1 MKAPARVRPCVLVV
15 IMIGLTTAAW
25 SQDADTARKLLAH
38 SSPSYPPL
46 ARSMS
51 LAGTVKLQA
60 TVAANGTVKS
70 IEVKG
75 GNPLLAQS
83 ALFTVRE
90 WKWEKSEHESVERV
104 EIHFTP

>member
-1 MKAPARVRPCVLVV
+1 MRPCVLAV
-15 IMIGLTTAAW
+15 IMIGLMTAAW
-25 SQDADTARKLLAH
+25 SQEADTARKLLAH
-38 SSPSYPPL
+38 PSPSYPAL

-60 TVAANGTVKS
+60 TVGPNGTVKS

-75 GNPLLAQS
+75 GNPLLAES
-83 ALFTVRE
+83 AQFTVRE
-90 WKWEKSEHESVERV
+90 WKWEKSEHESVEWV